1 MKSNWEK
8 TAFSVENFESEN
20 SLYAL
25 EVNAAKSFYSGV
37 YQNALAPKAVAQ
49 KIVFLKHE
57 SKNQGSLFDRLKNPI
72 IASVV

>member
-8 TAFSVENFESEN
+8 TAFSVENFESED

-37 YQNALAPKAVAQ
+37 YENALSPKAVAQ
-49 KIVFLKHE
+49 KIVFLSMSQKI
-57 SKNQGSLFDRLKNPI
+57 KAAI
-72 IASVV
+72 